1 MIIDA
6 SALVAIVRDEPE
18 ADQFIDEIAGDERP
32 AMSAATYVEVGLV
45 IDSRRDSA
53 ASASLDEL
61 IGALEIE
68 ILPFTFEQA
77 RLARE
82 AYKKF
87 GKGSGHPARL
97 NFGDCFSYAL
107 ASDRQQ
113 PLLFKGADFSRT
125 DLQPAL

>member
-6 SALVAIVRDEPE
+6 SVIVAIIRDEPE
-18 ADQFIDEIAGDERP
+18 ADHFIDVIAGDERP

-45 IDSRRDSA
+45 IDSRRDPA

-61 IGALEIE
+61 IAALEIE
-68 ILPFTFEQA
+68 ISPFTVEQA

-82 AYKKF
+82 AYKIF

-97 NFGDCFSYAL
+97 NFGDGFSHAL
-107 ASDRQQ
+107 ASDRER
-113 PLLFKGADFSRT
+113 PLLFKGEDFSRT